1 MSKKDY
7 ELIARA
13 LHGHLT
19 QYREDRQPD
28 KANAIV
34 SLAQRLASDLGDQTN
49 RFDGLRFLRACGVED
64 R

>member
-7 ELIARA
+7 
-13 LHGHLT
+13 
-19 QYREDRQPD
+19 EDRQPD